1 MLHNIT
7 CVTYHSSTQVGRR
20 ILPCYAQVN
29 TLLNCSVLAASIL
42 IGPHDIVVISANPS
56 LLAGSGIS
64 GIIHKA
70 AGPQLKAAA
79 KPFAPLTPGQ
89 AIITPAFNLPA
100 KYVIHTVCPRYM
112 DGQRDESEQLDNA
125 YASVLALQ
133 SEAPDAKS
141 IAFVS
146 MGTGAYKW
154 PMASAADIAV
164 KALLTSTFEQTLM
177 CVIDEKTRLIYQ
189 AALDRYL

>member
-1 MLHNIT
+1 M
-7 CVTYHSSTQVGRR
+7 RE
-20 ILPCYAQVN
+20 PF
-29 TLLNCSVLAASIL
+29 NCSVFIKDVLTVQS
-42 IGPHDIVVISANPS
+42 DIIVISANPS

-70 AGPQLKAAA
+70 AGPQLEAAA

-112 DGQRDESEQLDNA
+112 DGQRDESEQLYNA
-125 YASVLALQ
+125 YASALALH

-146 MGTGAYKW
+146 MGTGVYKW
-154 PMASAADIAV
+154 PMALAADVAV
-164 KALLTSTFEQTLM
+164 KALLTSTFEQTSM
-177 CVIDEKTRLIYQ
+177 CVMDEATRVVYQ
-189 AALDRYL
+189 GALDRHR

>member
-1 MLHNIT
+1 MRK
-7 CVTYHSSTQVGRR
+7 SF
-20 ILPCYAQVN
+20 
-29 TLLNCSVLAASIL
+29 NCSVLIKDVLTVQS
-42 IGPHDIVVISANPS
+42 DIIVISANPS

-70 AGPQLKAAA
+70 AGCQLEAAA

-89 AIITPAFNLPA
+89 AIITPAFNLSA

-112 DGQRDESEQLDNA
+112 DGQRGEAEHLYNA
-125 YASVLALQ
+125 YASALALH

-146 MGTGAYKW
+146 MGTGVYKW
-154 PMASAADIAV
+154 PMALAADIAV
-164 KALLTSTFEQTLM
+164 KALLTSSFEQTLI
-177 CVIDEKTRLIYQ
+177 CVMDEATQVVYQ
-189 AALDRYL
+189 KALDRYRN

>member
-1 MLHNIT
+1 MIT
-7 CVTYHSSTQVGRR
+7 LILSNLLSS
-20 ILPCYAQVN
+20 PC
-29 TLLNCSVLAASIL
+29 
-42 IGPHDIVVISANPS
+42 DIVVISANPS

-70 AGPQLKAAA
+70 AGPQLEAAA
-79 KPFAPLTPGQ
+79 KPVAPLMPGQ
-89 AIITPAFNLPA
+89 AIITPAFNLSA

-112 DGQRDESEQLDNA
+112 DGQRGEAEQLYNA
-125 YASVLALQ
+125 YASALALH

-146 MGTGAYKW
+146 MGTGVYKW

-164 KALLTSTFEQTLM
+164 KALLTSTFEQTSM
-177 CVIDEKTRLIYQ
+177 CVMDEATRVVYQ
-189 AALDRYL
+189 GALDRHR